1 MLWITKYS
9 SALLYSTKRK
19 IVMTIFHRLQGS
31 LVVYFFTFL
40 FRLAKFYIYTYDTRI
55 SYIINCHTNLAYVM
69 SQN

>member
-9 SALLYSTKRK
+9 ALLDSTKRK
-19 IVMTIFHRLQGS
+19 IVMAIFHRLQGS
-31 LVVYFFTFL
+31 VVVYFFTFL
-40 FRLAKFYIYTYDTRI
+40 FRLAKYIYTYDTRI

>member
-1 MLWITKYS
+1 
-9 SALLYSTKRK
+9 
-19 IVMTIFHRLQGS
+19 MTIFHRLQAS